1 MAAKFIF
8 VTGGVTSSLGKG
20 ITAAALGRLLKS
32 RGLKVAMQKFDPYIN
47 INPGMMSPLQ
57 HGEVFVTDDGGE
69 CDLDLGHYERFI
81 NESLSVECDVTSGQ
95 IYHSVINKERKGDYN
110 GVTVQVIPHITNEI
124 KRAAYRVANKSNADV
139 VIVEIGG
146 TVGDIESQP
155 FLEAIRQMRW
165 DLGPHDCLYLHVAL
179 VPYLVAAGELKTK
192 PAQHSVKI
200 LRSLGIQPD
209 IVICRCEVELGR
221 ALREKIALF
230 CNIEPT
236 DVIPNYDVDTIYEV
250 PHMLQEAGLD
260 TLVCQKMDIETEPA
274 DLNIWDDLVS
284 AYKNPKRHIR
294 IALVG
299 KYTELHDAYS
309 SILEAIKH
317 AGIANET
324 DVEITWVAA
333 DKINSY
339 DDAKRRLE
347 GVDGILVP
355 SGFGERGMSG
365 MMFTAQYAREYQIPY
380 FGIGIGMQLAVIEFA
395 RHVCLLLEADTTEQN
410 PSTPYPVIDLMSD
423 YKELHLTSGDT
434 MRLGR
439 APCLLREGSIPRSCY
454 GVEEIAE
461 RHRHR
466 YELNP
471 EFVPQLE
478 AAGLKAVGVNPDLRL
493 VEIVELSNHP
503 WFVGTQFQPEFTSRP
518 NRPHPLFVSF
528 IHACNNYHETLL
540 S

>member
-81 NESLSVECDVTSGQ
+81 DESLSVECDVTSGQ
-95 IYHSVINKERKGDYN
+95 IYYSVINKERKGDYN

-192 PAQHSVKI
+192 PTQHSVKI

-209 IVICRCEVELGR
+209 IVVCRCEVELGK

-230 CNIEPT
+230 CNLEPT
-236 DVIPNYDVDTIYEV
+236 DVIPNYDVETIYEV
-250 PHMLQEAGLD
+250 PKMLQQENLD
-260 TLVCQKMDIETEPA
+260 TLVCEKLDIETKPA
-274 DLNIWDDLVS
+274 NISEWDELVV
-284 AYKNPKRHIR
+284 AYKNPKDSVR

-309 SILEAIKH
+309 SVLEALRH
-317 AGIANET
+317 AGIANQT
-324 DVEITWVAA
+324 SVEVVWIAA
-333 DKINSY
+333 DKIQSY
-339 DDAKRRLE
+339 EDAVEQLS
-347 GVDGILVP
+347 GIDGILVP
-355 SGFGERGMSG
+355 SGFGERGMPG
-365 MMFTAQYAREYQIPY
+365 MIWTAQYAREQKIPY
-380 FGIGIGMQLAVIEFA
+380 FGIGIGMQLAVIEYA
-395 RHVCLLLEADTTEQN
+395 RNVCLLDEADTTEQN
-410 PSTPYPVIDLMSD
+410 PSTAYPVVDLMSD
-423 YKELHLTSGDT
+423 YKELHLSSGDT

-439 APCLLREGSIPRSCY
+439 APCVLQENTIARDSY
-454 GVEEIAE
+454 GIEEIAE

-471 EFVPQLE
+471 EYIGQLE
-478 AAGLKAVGVNPDLRL
+478 AAGLKMAGINPELQL
-493 VEIVELSNHP
+493 VEIIELPDHP

-528 IHACNNYHETLL
+528 IHTCKEHKEDK
-540 S
+540 